1 MTAKGYLQQ
10 LKAMDIRIDQRQKQV
25 DELRALAFGCGS
37 RKDGERVQTSRS
49 PDALEKNIVKY
60 VDIERECD
68 KAIDEYIDFKNV
80 IIGEIQALED
90 WRYVQL
96 LYKRYVEYKG
106 FGKIAREMEYSYD
119 SIVHMHGTALKAF
132 EEKYSLTLSMYVPQ

>member
-90 WRYVQL
+90 WRYEQL

-119 SIVHMHGTALKAF
+119 SIVHMHRTALKAF
-132 EEKYSLTLSMYVPQ
+132 EEKYSLTLSRYVPQ

>member
-1 MTAKGYLQQ
+1 MTAKEYLQQ
-10 LKAMDIRIDQRQKQV
+10 LKAMDIRIEQRQKQV

-68 KAIDEYIDFKNV
+68 KAIDEYIDFKNA
-80 IIGEIQALED
+80 IIGEIQALAD

-106 FGKIAREMEYSYD
+106 FGKIAREMGYSYD
-119 SIVHMHGTALKAF
+119 SIIHMHGGALKTF
-132 EEKYSLTLSMYVPQ
+132 EEKYTFIDNDWKLT